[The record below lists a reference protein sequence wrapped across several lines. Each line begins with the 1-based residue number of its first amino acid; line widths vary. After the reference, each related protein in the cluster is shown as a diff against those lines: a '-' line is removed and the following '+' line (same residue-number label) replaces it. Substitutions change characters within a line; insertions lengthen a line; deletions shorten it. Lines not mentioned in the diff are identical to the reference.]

1 MGMKPPVNA
10 FAVWLDRPFQPRR
23 LSKPTGRRTRTV
35 TIRYRGSF
43 GRSAVKAL
51 IVLVLLAFMAT
62 AVGDRPGQDPGAN
75 RSKLK
80 AKETAPT
87 LSAEML

>member
-1 MGMKPPVNA
+1 MKPPINA

-23 LSKPTGRRTRTV
+23 LSEPTGRGTRIV
-35 TIRYRGSF
+35 TIRCRGSF

-62 AVGDRPGQDPGAN
+62 AFGDRQGQDPGAN
-75 RSKLK
+75 RFSSEVSNL
-80 AKETAPT
+80 AIPR
-87 LSAEML
+87 